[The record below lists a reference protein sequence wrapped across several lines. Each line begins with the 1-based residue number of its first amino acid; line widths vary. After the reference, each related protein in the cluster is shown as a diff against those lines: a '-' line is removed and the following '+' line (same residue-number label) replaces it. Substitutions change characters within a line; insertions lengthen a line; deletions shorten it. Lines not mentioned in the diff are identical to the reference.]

1 MPLVI
6 HLGDFLQLRPTAG
19 FSLLED
25 MDAIARDRET
35 EVPAEFQ
42 AAAKLFLR
50 TRLCYELS
58 GTNRFRSD
66 AGGRELKELIGFMR
80 APTTETTPEYE
91 RARSLWD
98 SIRVDSSRDQVDAR
112 LRESRFQE
120 GHMLGIYWET
130 VAPWGLHRARHDAR
144 ARQTPLFLLQAADHA
159 NPPLPKAVAA
169 KLMNHYNPLETGGIH
184 GMFAVHLGM
193 LVRLTESICKEKGL
207 VKDASG
213 VVVRIEFDP
222 RDDDIVKEA
231 FLRRGDDASATV
243 YPRYMPLGIWLR
255 MDKYDEAPFAEKLV
269 SETSLN
275 TEAAKSLL
283 FLSPTTTLMPFSWRE
298 YKVTRSGFPLAHGM
312 VRTSTACQ
320 GKTFEQGVIIDCARR
335 DTGQYVLDEGDW
347 WLHLYVMLSRAT
359 SLKDIVLLRAP
370 EASWLLH
377 GPPANL
383 RQRLR
388 VFRSRVGACHAAA
401 EVQARELGLASFL
414 R

>member
-19 FSLLED
+19 LSLLED
-25 MDAIARDRET
+25 MDAIARDRE
-35 EVPAEFQ
+35 EDVPAEFQ

-66 AGGRELKELIGFMR
+66 AGGRDLKELIAFMR
-80 APTTETTPEYE
+80 APTAETTPEYE
-91 RARSLWD
+91 RARGLWD
-98 SIRVDSSRDQVDAR
+98 SIRLDSSHDQVDAR

-130 VAPWGLHRARHDAR
+130 VAPWAVQRARRDAR
-144 ARQTPLFLLQAADHA
+144 ALQTPLFLLQAADHA
-159 NPPLPKAVAA
+159 SPPLPKAVAA

-184 GMFAVHLGM
+184 GIFPAHLGM
-193 LVRLTESICKEKGL
+193 SVRLTDSICKEKGL
-207 VKDASG
+207 VKDSSG
-213 VVVRIEFDP
+213 VIVRIEFDP
-222 RDDDIVKEA
+222 RDDDLVKEA

-243 YPRYMPLGIWLR
+243 YPRHMPLGLWLR

-275 TEAAKSLL
+275 TEAANSLL
-283 FLSPTTTLMPFSWRE
+283 LLSPTTTLMPFSWRE

-320 GKTFEQGVIIDCARR
+320 GKTFEQGVLIDCARR

-359 SLKDIVLLRAP
+359 SLKDIVLVRAP

-377 GPPANL
+377 GPPTNL
-383 RQRLR
+383 RQRLQ
-388 VFRSRVGACHAAA
+388 VFRSRVGVCHATA